1 MSSKT
6 SKTSRSS
13 DVVTRIYVKRQQDF
27 ISTLEKVLQSV
38 ASDKLVRQMLSNKT
52 SGQFIT
58 RRLEELFYQIITDD
72 REQFIDRLVEKI
84 QTYESVYSDEY
95 GEMVKILGNR
105 ILSISDAQNSSH
117 VQRMRHIHTLIEE
130 VRELQ
135 EEVATLRQQVAEK
148 DGIIKSLKCTRRTN
162 LFHDDLTDEFLH
174 LYAEVDI
181 TQLGQK
187 VKEMSNDCAV
197 VKSSVT
203 TLKSQLETIITQ
215 ATKTTHDA
223 LAAMKKN
230 SQQIEIKLKDEIS
243 KNESLQRDIDRQIPQ
258 LQMELQ
264 TREKE
269 IEVLREAATKKNNEF
284 RELKAKNQQAMA
296 LIDAMKQQHEALQ
309 MEHEEMIQAHNE
321 AAQSNDKLNDQVE
334 SLQKQLAKVTRA
346 HAKLEEELK
355 EQKQENEEQ
364 KQANSDASVHIKSIQ
379 SKAKALHKELEQQKT
394 ANETLSHDN
403 EEKAKDIE
411 QLKAKIVSITSQ
423 NKELT
428 NQTKEQNT
436 EISELQEKISAL
448 EAQLDTKKQEVQQA
462 QQKINQKSAEFEQ
475 LKTSGSNEV
484 TQLQSE
490 LKLTKQK
497 IEKAQKLNTEQTETI
512 NEQKKQISEIEKKND
527 DLNKQI
533 QQLKTDTKLQIAN
546 LQEDN
551 NKLADEL
558 ESTRALIDQKT
569 QLIDSLQRSLTEAQQ
584 QYNETKWHLDEV
596 NEELSEK
603 NKKVEEAKTTIAG
616 LLLNKEVDKDEATR
630 LQNTI
635 NKLTDQNGELSH
647 EIRKTKKQTD
657 KLNEQIEQLTQSLE
671 KEHQDSIS
679 LNKTIEEINDKLQK
693 AVLLNQ
699 QYQAQIQGLN
709 DQNADLGT
717 LLTDLNANNVGEG
730 HSIIA
735 DFQRND
741 SIIRALND
749 ILNVH
754 DKEALVSAVTDLST
768 RASTLDQLESDLK
781 TANVPQA
788 VHQLQQEI
796 QRVSQ
801 LTNAKQNQSI
811 IDAVNDLLNSYNST
825 KSFVVRVITTL
836 STQVSPE
843 NIQFPLPPAKCD
855 SLISSLKALI
865 EDSNADKNNIKTLLD
880 KAKGLGFYGESCLE
894 AAIFIAQQ
902 KADLEKKNTDVLK
915 AQLEDTRSLLKAEQD
930 QRQKDVDKRN
940 QTISDLKKSII
951 QLTEK
956 NSTDKTI
963 LQKDI
968 SELQQK
974 INDLNS
980 QLANE
985 VTLRREIGRIG
996 QGATADKRLLK
1007 SKLTENE
1014 YRFIEFIDEIM
1025 KKEQRA
1031 REIHNDFKQA
1041 RQAFDV

>member
-1 MSSKT
+1 MSTKT

-13 DVVTRIYVKRQQDF
+13 DVVTRIYTKRQQEF
-27 ISTLEKVLQSV
+27 IATLEKVLQNI
-38 ASDKLVRQMLSNKT
+38 ATDKLVRQMLSNKT

-72 REQFIDRLVEKI
+72 REQFIDRLIEKI
-84 QTYESVYSDEY
+84 QTYENVYSDEY

-130 VRELQ
+130 IRELQ

-162 LFHDDLTDEFLH
+162 LFHDGLTDEFLH
-174 LYAEVDI
+174 MYAEVDI

-187 VKEMSNDCAV
+187 VKEMSNDCMV
-197 VKSSVT
+197 VKSAVV
-203 TLKSQLETIITQ
+203 TLKKQLETIITQ
-215 ATKTTHDA
+215 ATKTTRSA
-223 LAAMKKN
+223 LNAIKKN
-230 SQQIEIKLKDEIS
+230 NQDVETKLKDEIS
-243 KNESLQRDIDRQIPQ
+243 KNESLQKEFDRQIPL

-269 IEVLREAATKKNNEF
+269 VEVLREASNKKNNEF
-284 RELKAKNQQAMA
+284 RELKAKNQQAMS

-309 MEHEEMIQAHNE
+309 LEHDEIVQAHNE
-321 AAQSNDKLNDQVE
+321 AAQSNDKLTDQVE
-334 SLQKQLAKVTRA
+334 TLQKQLSKITRSQ
-346 HAKLEEELK
+346 AKLEQQLK

-364 KQANSDASVHIKSIQ
+364 KQANTDAASHLKNIQ

-394 ANETLSHDN
+394 ANETLTHDN
-403 EEKAKDIE
+403 EEKDKDIE
-411 QLKAKIVSITSQ
+411 ELKAKIATISSQ

-428 NQTKEQNT
+428 IQTKDQSN
-436 EISELQEKISAL
+436 EIIELQEKVTTL
-448 EAQLDTKKQEVQQA
+448 ETQLDSKKQEIQQA
-462 QQKINQKSAEFEQ
+462 QQKMNQKSMEIDQ
-475 LKTSGSNEV
+475 LKTSGANEV
-484 TQLQSE
+484 TQLQAE
-490 LKLTKQK
+490 LKATKQK
-497 IEKAQKLNTEQTETI
+497 IDKAQKQNTEQTETI
-512 NEQKKQISEIEKKND
+512 NEQKKQISEIEKKNE
-527 DLNKQI
+527 DLNKQL
-533 QQLKTDTKLQIAN
+533 QQIKSDNKLQVAN

-558 ESTRALIDQKT
+558 ESVRALLDQKA

-596 NEELSEK
+596 NEELAEK
-603 NKKVEEAKTTIAG
+603 NKKVEESKTTIAG
-616 LLLNKEVDKDEATR
+616 LLLNKEVDKDENTR

-647 EIRKTKKQTD
+647 EIKKNKKQTD

-671 KEHQDSIS
+671 KEHQASLS

-693 AVLLNQ
+693 AALLNQ
-699 QYQAQIQGLN
+699 QYQAQIQALN
-709 DQNADLGT
+709 DKNTDLGA

-730 HSIIA
+730 HSVIA
-735 DFQRND
+735 DYQRND

-754 DKEALVSAVTDLST
+754 DKEALINAVTDLST
-768 RASTLDQLESDLK
+768 RASTLEQLESDLK
-781 TANVPQA
+781 TDNVPQA
-788 VHQLQQEI
+788 VHQLQQEL
-796 QRVSQ
+796 QKVSQ
-801 LTNAKQNQSI
+801 LTNAKPNQTI
-811 IDAVNDLLNSYNST
+811 IDAVTELLDAYNDT
-825 KSFVVRVITTL
+825 TGFIVRIITTL
-836 STQVSPE
+836 SHQVSPE
-843 NIQFPLPPAKCD
+843 KIQFPLPQAKCD
-855 SLISSLKALI
+855 SLITSLKSLMD
-865 EDSNADKNNIKTLLD
+865 DSVVDKNNIKTLLD
-880 KAKGLGFYGESCLE
+880 KAKGLGFYGDSCLE
-894 AAIFIAQQ
+894 AAIFISQQ
-902 KADLEKKNTDVLK
+902 KIELEKKNIDVLK
-915 AQLEDTRSLLKAEQD
+915 AQLDDARSLLKAEQD
-930 QRQKDVDKRN
+930 QRQKDVEKRN

-956 NSTDKTI
+956 NTTDKTA
-963 LQKDI
+963 LQKEITD
-968 SELQQK
+968 LQQK
-974 INDLNS
+974 LSDLNA

-1014 YRFIEFIDEIM
+1014 FRFIEFIDEIM